1 MKQRTLEIKKDFF
14 ERHTDLIYLD
24 EQITKS
30 IELIVDLKK
39 ENKILLC
46 GNGGSAADC
55 EHIAGELLKSFEA
68 LTSDDL
74 PEVKL
79 KEFVG
84 HTPVQVLAGILLGAA
99 DAVLLHL
106 VILR

>member
-1 MKQRTLEIKKDFF
+1 M
-14 ERHTDLIYLD
+14 
-24 EQITKS
+24 
-30 IELIVDLKK
+30 
-39 ENKILLC
+39 IL
-46 GNGGSAADC
+46 N
-55 EHIAGELLKSFEA
+55 ELLKSFEA